1 MTPSALW
8 VILGQVYKILHSFW
22 TQLRPLA
29 PPYIRQRQRVKGK
42 EETKGGQQ
50 MDRAEKKSC
59 LG

>member
-22 TQLRPLA
+22 TQLRSLA